1 MYKLQKELF
10 NMSEVKCQKTLGY
23 FKFTKI
29 TPHRE
34 VEVNVEIPNE
44 VEDDSETVPCDICK
58 NTFQRL
64 RFRETQT

>member
-1 MYKLQKELF
+1 
-10 NMSEVKCQKTLGY
+10 MSEVKCQKTLGY

-64 RFRETQT
+64 RFR

>member
-29 TPHRE
+29 NPHRE

-64 RFRETQT
+64 RFR